1 MVQIP
6 TTLPVGS
13 SSTAAGVPGEELI
26 ERFPSGGAGASVSSP
41 DGASS
46 AGGGINSQG
55 GINSINS
62 GGGGGGGGA
71 GVGGGGLD
79 WELDGANLEL
89 CRRDDGSPWQLGQG
103 ENLCRS
109 LRTLACSVNAMFHW
123 CTADVGQGEP
133 FSLCL
138 RTLCLDAASASSL
151 IYQRPLESLSQ
162 AKRVVQTAIESIPIW
177 RSLWSLKAA
186 AGSRTLIVY
195 AG

>member
-1 MVQIP
+1 MLKRRLSPPVNMAQIP

-13 SSTAAGVPGEELI
+13 SSTAAGAPGEEMI

-46 AGGGINSQG
+46 AGGGVDSQG

-62 GGGGGGGGA
+62 GGGAGGGGA

-103 ENLCRS
+103 EKLLSCAENPCLFS
-109 LRTLACSVNAMFHW
+109 TLACSVNAMLQ
-123 CTADVGQGEP
+123 CCRTELGRGEP
-133 FSLCL
+133 FCHSVRGYYVLM
-138 RTLCLDAASASSL
+138 
-151 IYQRPLESLSQ
+151 LS
-162 AKRVVQTAIESIPIW
+162 
-177 RSLWSLKAA
+177 
-186 AGSRTLIVY
+186 
-195 AG
+195 